1 MQLPPHPH
9 RDRRT
14 DEPEALLGHEHPLAR
29 TEVRLR
35 RLRSQ
40 LVAVGALLAGSGV
53 ALLVRLGDTRA
64 LMLAAGVVLVW
75 LCIALLAASAALRDR
90 ALDLIAEG
98 RDALPLDAVRRQ
110 RRRLQDPRH
119 ARALAR
125 SLEHIR
131 RESRPG
137 ARRRTFGPPLY
148 VPSVVRQ
155 LDTEIARTVELLR
168 GPAPGVVAVARTE
181 RLLGGER
188 SPLYGE
194 DPRRLGEELRRI
206 GLAS

>member
-1 MQLPPHPH
+1 MHLSPHPH
-9 RDRRT
+9 RQRLT
-14 DEPEALLGHEHPLAR
+14 DAPETVLGHEHPLAR
-29 TEVRLR
+29 AEERLR
-35 RLRSQ
+35 RLRLQ
-40 LVAVGALLAGSGV
+40 LAAVGTLLAGSAV
-53 ALLVRLGDTRA
+53 ALLVELRDTRA
-64 LMLAAGVVLVW
+64 LLLAAAVVLVW
-75 LCIALLAASAALRDR
+75 LGLALLATSASRRDR

-110 RRRLQDPRH
+110 RARLMNPRR

-125 SLEHIR
+125 SLDHIR
-131 RESRPG
+131 LESRVG

-148 VPSVVRQ
+148 FPPVIRE
-155 LDTEIARTVELLR
+155 LDPELARIVELLR
-168 GPAPGVVAVARTE
+168 SPKPSIVAVARTE